1 MKTST
6 TADTTEPKKEI
17 LSNVFDLPV
26 AGIKAFSQCISLS
39 DILNDDNYRL
49 ICADIQSNL
58 KVFKDNVLQSEA
70 KLKMTPVGITAF
82 YAMDQTGKTIVPFL
96 AVAGGTYIFIYK
108 NLRGAIMFPIP
119 DQKLNT
125 EENDIYTKFAEG
137 KIDAKECVKAIKELN
152 QKIVDYDPNDANNDD
167 IEAEDCECSDG
178 RKHCNCSWQMGN
190 K

>member
-6 TADTTEPKKEI
+6 TADTNEPKKEI

-82 YAMDQTGKTIVPFL
+82 YAMDQSGKTIVPFL

-108 NLRGAIMFPIP
+108 
-119 DQKLNT
+119 K
-125 EENDIYTKFAEG
+125 Y
-137 KIDAKECVKAIKELN
+137 
-152 QKIVDYDPNDANNDD
+152 
-167 IEAEDCECSDG
+167 
-178 RKHCNCSWQMGN
+178 
-190 K
+190 